1 MAIVILSV
9 VTSLILLLVNFI
21 CLRIEDTVDNMVDLA
36 LDLESII
43 STTTFNFS
51 GIFNFIYTIGISL
64 IVLKFLKKGFEIY
77 ILWTD
82 GDPDCDPIGYLTNFA
97 RAVVTA
103 TCFPFV
109 YGEIVGICRTFLD
122 ESSDKLLSGGYG
134 KISDVVND
142 AINAG
147 GLSLLYTAFVMLVFM
162 VIFVILLFKLTFRG
176 IELIILRAGL
186 PFACAGLIDNDKGIF
201 RSYVNQFT
209 KAFISTVIQIL
220 LLKVGLVLLASL
232 DTTDILSVIIGLS
245 FMIFSLSVPKI
256 LNEFMLPQGGGGGIS
271 NTVYHSVRVFEI
283 AGRAFR
289 GGR

>member
-1 MAIVILSV
+1 MAIVIISV
-9 VTSLILLLVNFI
+9 VTSLIVALVSFI

-36 LDLESII
+36 LNLESMIPN
-43 STTTFNFS
+43 STTFDFS
-51 GIFNFIYTIGISL
+51 EVFNFIYTIGISL

-109 YGEIVGICRTFLD
+109 YGEIVNICRTFLD
-122 ESSDKLLSGGYG
+122 ETSEKLGTDKINLEIT
-134 KISDVVND
+134 IS
-142 AINAG
+142 ATT
-147 GLSLLYTAFVMLVFM
+147 LYTGFVMLVFLI
-162 VIFVILLFKLTFRG
+162 IFVIHLFRLTFRG

-209 KAFISTVIQIL
+209 KAFISTVVQIL
-220 LLKVGLVLLASL
+220 LLKVGVAILVSI
-232 DTTDILSVIIGLS
+232 DNMTEIFTVIVGLS

>member
-1 MAIVILSV
+1 MAIVIISIVTTV
-9 VTSLILLLVNFI
+9 V
-21 CLRIEDTVDNMVDLA
+21 LA
-36 LDLESII
+36 LANYIGGLIEPMLNKLVTLAFKLDTEIKA
-43 STTTFNFS
+43 FNFS
-51 GIFNFIYTIGISL
+51 DVFNFIYTIGISL

-109 YGEIVGICRTFLD
+109 YGYIVDICTTFLN
-122 ESSDKLLSGGYG
+122 ETSEIL
-134 KISDVVND
+134 KISEV
-142 AINAG
+142 
-147 GLSLLYTAFVMLVFM
+147 SLGIGSATTLYTGFVMLVFLI
-162 VIFVILLFKLTFRG
+162 IFVILLFRLTLRG
-176 IELIILRAGL
+176 IELIILRVGL

-209 KAFISTVIQIL
+209 KAFISTIIQIL
-220 LLKVGLVLLASL
+220 LLKVGVAILINI
-232 DTTDILSVIIGLS
+232 DTAEILIVIVGLS